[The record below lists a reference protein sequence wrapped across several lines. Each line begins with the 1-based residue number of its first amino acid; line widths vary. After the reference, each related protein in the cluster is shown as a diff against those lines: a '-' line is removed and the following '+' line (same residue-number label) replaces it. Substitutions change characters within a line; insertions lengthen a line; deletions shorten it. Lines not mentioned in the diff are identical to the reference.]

1 MHTMFDYGQS
11 IFSRQLLCRLPSGE
25 VCYPSQHG
33 IIILTRLIF
42 TSLPQN
48 NNLYYI
54 FEIDFVGLYQC
65 LHNKHGWGANVRL
78 SWTLVPFFRQWAI
91 KVDLCQMQKFPW
103 KRGLIYFCLPF
114 QNDTVQCLYVSKSWP
129 QTQLFSSRLNDLFIS
144 VTINPYPNITED
156 SWKKSFLSRVNLYWS
171 QLLKMLS

>member
-1 MHTMFDYGQS
+1 MLFLLLSMHTMFDYGQS

-25 VCYPSQHG
+25 VYYPSQHG

-65 LHNKHGWGANVRL
+65 LHNKHGWGAKC
-78 SWTLVPFFRQWAI
+78 P
-91 KVDLCQMQKFPW
+91 
-103 KRGLIYFCLPF
+103 
-114 QNDTVQCLYVSKSWP
+114 
-129 QTQLFSSRLNDLFIS
+129 S
-144 VTINPYPNITED
+144 VLDIGP
-156 SWKKSFLSRVNLYWS
+156 FLSSVSHKSGFMSNAEVSMEKRFNLFLFAVSEWHSPVPVCVKELTSNTVILITVEWS
-171 QLLKMLS
+171 IHIRNY